1 MTAAQR
7 ARPPLAVSR
16 AGLAAAL
23 IAAAVA
29 AFYVW
34 LIRAGYVGG
43 SDDGAAV
50 TFIAASF
57 ALTAA
62 TIFGGATTPKA
73 DLRVVLLAAGGAA
86 AVAWGVIGMF
96 SIGLPLLL
104 AGLLA
109 LVALRRS
116 WARASWEAASLALMA
131 MPVGVG
137 AVIGGLALT
146 R

>member
-1 MTAAQR
+1 M
-7 ARPPLAVSR
+7 
-16 AGLAAAL
+16 
-23 IAAAVA
+23 A

-34 LIRAGYVGG
+34 LIGVGYVSG
-43 SDDGAAV
+43 SGDGTAV
-50 TFIAASF
+50 TFMAASF

-62 TIFGGATTPKA
+62 TIFAGATTSRA
-73 DLRVVLLAAGGAA
+73 DLRVVLLAAGGAVA
-86 AVAWGVIGMF
+86 LAWGVVGLV
-96 SIGLPLLL
+96 SIGLPMLL

-116 WARASWEAASLALMA
+116 WAWASWEAASLALMA